1 MEILQAIALALV
13 QGITEFLPISSSA
26 HLILVPLFTG
36 WPDQGLAFDVALNTA
51 TLLAVILY
59 CRRDL
64 IDMGSGLKRAASGN
78 TLRGNHDAALAFMV
92 VIATIPVAVAGFLG
106 RDMVSEELRT
116 FVVIG
121 ASSILWG
128 IVLFFADR
136 RPGEKTLIDVTWPIA
151 MAIGLAQAI
160 AIVPGTSRAGITI
173 TVGLFLGLN
182 RVTAARFS
190 FLLFIVVGALAGAHE
205 ALGMLKDP
213 DNTPWGAVAVG
224 FPVAFITA
232 YLTIHY
238 FLKFISHAPMTPFV
252 VYRVLLGVLL
262 VFLAFG

>member
-1 MEILQAIALALV
+1 MDILQAIALALV
-13 QGITEFLPISSSA
+13 QGVTEFLPISSSA

-36 WPDQGLAFDVALNTA
+36 WPDQGLAFDVALNSA

-59 CRRDL
+59 CRRD
-64 IDMGSGLKRAASGN
+64 IIGMGTGLRRAATDG

-92 VIATIPVAVAGFLG
+92 VIATIPVAVAGLLG
-106 RDMVSEELRT
+106 RDIVSEELRT

-121 ASSILWG
+121 VSSILWG
-128 IVLFFADR
+128 VVLFFADR
-136 RPGEKTLIDVTWPIA
+136 RPGEKTLTDVTWPIA

-173 TVGLFLGLN
+173 TAALFLGLN

-190 FLLFIVVGALAGAHE
+190 FLLFIVVGSLAGGYE
-205 ALGMLKDP
+205 ALGMLQDP
-213 DNTPWGAVAVG
+213 DSTPWGAVAVG
-224 FPVAFITA
+224 FSVAFITA

-238 FLKFISHAPMTPFV
+238 FLKFISSASMTPFV